1 MASASIQE
9 FGRLYSDV
17 VEKAWDDPKY
27 LESLR
32 NNPAAVLKE
41 AGIQPPPGATVNVV
55 MRQLDRNA
63 KLADEISAWEDGKKT
78 GVYDIIIPIKPNA
91 NAQLIPEGQEGDA
104 CCCCPCS
111 CS

>member
-1 MASASIQE
+1 
-9 FGRLYSDV
+9 
-17 VEKAWDDPKY
+17 
-27 LESLR
+27 
-32 NNPAAVLKE
+32 
-41 AGIQPPPGATVNVV
+41 
-55 MRQLDRNA
+55 
-63 KLADEISAWEDGKKT
+63 LADEISAWEDGKKT